1 MDAVK
6 FVEGYNRMCMSY
18 DLCSDG
24 CPLESQCSHFTN
36 IDASPEEIKKF
47 VAMIEKWS
55 NEHPAVTNGM
65 KVWELI
71 PESQRRTAFKEADSS
86 FKGCGF
92 ITSEDYVEMRVR
104 RSWWD
109 AEYKEGSNE

>member
-36 IDASPEEIKKF
+36 IDASTEEITEF
-47 VAMIEKWS
+47 VALIEKWS
-55 NEHPAVTNGM
+55 NEHPEVTNGM
-65 KVWELI
+65 KVLELI
-71 PESQRRTAFKEADSS
+71 PENQRATAFKEAVQD
-86 FKGCGF
+86 FIGLGL
-92 ITSEDYVEMRVR
+92 ITSEDYVQILISK
-104 RSWWD
+104 SWWD
-109 AEYKEGSNE
+109 AEYKEGSND